1 MAKKKSEVAH
11 TDPVIVVDELVIDQG
26 KFDVIAID
34 QIRIS
39 KTNRKR
45 FNQQALEELAANI
58 KEIGVTQ
65 PILIRPVTPTETE
78 PQPYEIVA
86 GERRFRA
93 SQIAGITTIPAM
105 CRTLSDLQAAK
116 IQILENL
123 QRENPHPLEEAEG
136 YENLMLTHGYSADQL
151 VEELKKS
158 RSYIYGRLKLCS
170 LAKDL
175 RDDFLDDK
183 FSASIAL
190 LVARI
195 PVPAM
200 QVKAIEEVTKPNW
213 NGDAPSFREA
223 KEILQRR
230 FMLDLGHAIFDIKD
244 SKLLAQAGS
253 CLKCPKRTGNQPEIF
268 SDIGTHICTDPDCFA
283 EKTAA
288 SNHRKI
294 ADANKKGIPVIEG
307 DAAKDYGREA
317 REKGEVMITNSGWSF
332 DRVIDSA
339 QNKTAA
345 SLIDQSKLPAPVK
358 LLVLPNGK
366 VTELYQKTKIQE
378 LLEQAGHALTEKQAA
393 DAAQEKSTEP
403 PSDAYLKKQE
413 QDRVL
418 QERADKENKFRYHLY
433 QITREKM
440 EIPASSWLST
450 MISTLARVIAVE
462 YGTPDAEL
470 AKFYSEP
477 IPNEDTAF
485 AYLKKNSN
493 ESLQFSFDVLLGN
506 NIKVNRWTIDDVEES
521 TDPWPMLLAMAR
533 SLDIDP
539 DQVRADLERPA
550 DATPVKRP
558 ILSLKKKEEA
568 TA

>member
-1 MAKKKSEVAH
+1 MVAKKKTPLAVA
-11 TDPVIVVDELVIDQG
+11 DPVIVGDELVMDQG
-26 KFDVIAID
+26 KFDVIALD

-58 KEIGVTQ
+58 KEIGVAQ
-65 PILIRPVTPTETE
+65 PILIRPVTPTEAE

-105 CRTLSDLQAAK
+105 VRNLSDLQAAK

-170 LAKDL
+170 LTKDL

-195 PVPAM
+195 PVPAL
-200 QVKAIEEVTKPNW
+200 QVKAIKELTMPNW
-213 NGDAPSFREA
+213 NGDVPSFREA
-223 KEILQRR
+223 KEILQSRY
-230 FMLDLGHAIFDIKD
+230 MLDLGHAIFDIKD

-253 CLKCPKRTGNQPEIF
+253 CIKCPKRTGNQPEIF
-268 SDIGTHICTDPDCFA
+268 ADIGTHICTDPDCFA

-288 SNHRKI
+288 NNHRKI
-294 ADANKKGIPVIEG
+294 AEANKKGIPVIEG
-307 DAAKDYGREA
+307 DAAKNYGREA
-317 REKGEVMITNSGWSF
+317 REHGEVMILNSGWSF
-332 DRVIDSA
+332 DRVVDSA
-339 QNKTAA
+339 RNKTAA

-366 VTELYQKTKIQE
+366 VTELYKKTDIQT
-378 LLEQAGHALTEKQAA
+378 LLEQAGHALTEQQAA

-413 QDRVL
+413 QDRIL
-418 QERADKENKFRYHLY
+418 RERADKENKFRYHLY
-433 QITREKM
+433 QIIREKM
-440 EIPASSWLST
+440 EIPAPSWLST

-462 YGTPDAEL
+462 YGTPDGEL

-477 IPNEDTAF
+477 IPNEAAAF
-485 AYLKKNSN
+485 AYLEKNSC

-506 NIKVNRWTIDDVEES
+506 NIGVNSWSIDDVEES
-521 TDPWPMLLAMAR
+521 TDPWPLLLAMAQ
-533 SLDIDP
+533 SLDINP
-539 DQVRADLERPA
+539 DQERADFEKPL

-558 ILSLKKKEEA
+558 ILSLKKKTEA
-568 TA
+568 D